1 MKLYT
6 FNKHSIYFKEVS
18 RWKIARVIIGVVL
31 LTYIISII
39 TNPSLQN
46 SIEKIP
52 IVILDSRNSFSEDKL
67 KEMIVGLNLKHPDV
81 IYAQAI
87 LESGNFKSSIFKNNN
102 NLFGMKEARQRPTT
116 ALGTQL
122 NHAYYDNWRDCVL
135 DYAIWQSSYARRL
148 TKEQYLDLLNEMYAE
163 DNSYK
168 DKLKILLLEYEKR

>member
-6 FNKHSIYFKEVS
+6 FDKNSIYFKEVS
-18 RWKIARVIIGVVL
+18 KWNILQFIIGVVL
-31 LTYIISII
+31 I
-39 TNPSLQN
+39 THIVSMVINPSIQS

-52 IVILDSRNSFSEDKL
+52 IAISNNKSSFSEEKL
-67 KEMIVGLNLKHPDV
+67 KEMIVELNLKHPDV

-102 NLFGMKEARQRPTT
+102 NLFGMKEAKQRPTT

-122 NHAYYDNWRDCVL
+122 NHAYYNNWRDCVL

-148 TKEQYLDLLNEMYAE
+148 TKEQYLDLLNDMYAE

-168 DKLKILLLEYEKR
+168 IKLIKLIELQK